1 VSQEKRKTPRIK
13 KGLTVLYTY
22 HSRTKGHALNW
33 NMTSV
38 QDISEG
44 GMRIILNESFTANEI
59 LFFRIKF
66 PSRPFEWQE
75 ISGKVLGCKELKTLN
90 DEIVAGQYITRIEFL
105 ELTPKMKGFLEDYI
119 YWFIEQVGGE

>member
-38 QDISEG
+38 QDLSEG
-44 GMRIILNESFTANEI
+44 GMRIILNENFSPDEI

-75 ISGKVLGCKELKTLN
+75 MSGKVLESSQLKNPN
-90 DEIVAGQYITRIEFL
+90 DEIVAGQYLARIGFL
-105 ELTPKMKGFLEDYI
+105 ELTPEKKWLLEDYI
-119 YWFIEQVGGE
+119 YWFLEQSGGE